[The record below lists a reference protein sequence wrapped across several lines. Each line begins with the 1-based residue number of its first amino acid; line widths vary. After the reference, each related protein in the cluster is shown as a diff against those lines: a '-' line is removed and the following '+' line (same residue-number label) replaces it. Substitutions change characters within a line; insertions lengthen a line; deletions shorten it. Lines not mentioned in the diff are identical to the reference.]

1 MATEY
6 AVVFENVEEG
16 AKVTFG
22 CTGRAARFYLDDVV
36 VTTGDDR
43 DPVDAGF
50 IVIPG
55 ITTRDYS
62 VTGLE
67 TGMTYR
73 YQLITCYA
81 DGVIKKSNMQLVTLL
96 EQQELTHKPGDV
108 NHDNNV
114 NVSDVTLLIAYL
126 LGSPVDV
133 CTTCAD
139 VNGDDSITVSDVTR
153 VISAIL
159 SQ

>member
-1 MATEY
+1 M
-6 AVVFENVEEG
+6 
-16 AKVTFG
+16 
-22 CTGRAARFYLDDVV
+22 
-36 VTTGDDR
+36 
-43 DPVDAGF
+43 
-50 IVIPG
+50 
-55 ITTRDYS
+55 
-62 VTGLE
+62 
-67 TGMTYR
+67 
-73 YQLITCYA
+73 
-81 DGVIKKSNMQLVTLL
+81 
-96 EQQELTHKPGDV
+96 PGDV

-139 VNGDDSITVSDVTR
+139 VNGDDGITVSDVTR